1 MGMGV
6 SGQLKM
12 MGLQANAM
20 ASWAWWVVPQLDDK
34 TGLPKIS
41 RNSSKMGAVG
51 NWAQAMKT
59 A

>member
-1 MGMGV
+1 MGMVGKNKI
-6 SGQLKM
+6 QM
-12 MGLQANAM
+12 TALQVNAM

-41 RNSSKMGAVG
+41 RNSSKMVAVG
-51 NWAQAMKT
+51 NWAQAMNT